1 MFQALERMFQALEC
15 MFQGLQHIFQ
25 GLQQKNSFVITKNLH
40 QAKNI
45 YPEQYIYRKKVDLY
59 ARIYTN
65 LPQIC
70 IFFVFR
76 LVIPLKM
83 NTFAA
88 V

>member
-1 MFQALERMFQALEC
+1 

-45 YPEQYIYRKKVDLY
+45 YPELHIYRKKAGIY
-59 ARIYTN
+59 ARIYAN
-65 LPQIC
+65 SPQIC